1 MEFQY
6 CEAIGGGSPVQPLNI
21 ASSLPFLL
29 LAWFCWSAQH
39 WDRGIRYVAAAG
51 WTLTGWGSVGW
62 HATLNPGLLAI
73 DVAGVTAVGVAIVR
87 AAQVRFWRIRSP
99 DKPRSSDSW
108 VLTGVL
114 SLLLGGVSIVA
125 GQFGPGEWQMAPA
138 FVPGMLVMAAL
149 AIIAGRGDQAAGATG
164 TGTGSRVIGKA
175 TDLGTGMGTVTGTGI
190 GRSTMSAS
198 ILWIA
203 AVAFGLAI
211 LARGADVPLCDLNPY
226 GTHPL
231 WHLLAGAAAWLAL
244 RGILGA
250 KRG

>member
-1 MEFQY
+1 
-6 CEAIGGGSPVQPLNI
+6 
-21 ASSLPFLL
+21 
-29 LAWFCWSAQH
+29 
-39 WDRGIRYVAAAG
+39 
-51 WTLTGWGSVGW
+51 VGW

-99 DKPRSSDSW
+99 DKQHFSESW

-114 SLLLGGVSIVA
+114 SLLLAGVSILA

-138 FVPGMLVMAAL
+138 FVPGMFVMAAL
-149 AIIAGRGDQAAGATG
+149 AIIAGRGDQAASATG
-164 TGTGSRVIGKA
+164 TGTG
-175 TDLGTGMGTVTGTGI
+175 TGTGM

-198 ILWIA
+198 VLWLA

-231 WHLLAGAAAWLAL
+231 WHLLAGAAAWLTL